1 MVDITE
7 IKRRIAILE
16 SKKPIVVNK
25 RMLRGGM
32 DSRNRNRN
40 ICKFNNKIKTKTKTY
55 KDKLIELET
64 PSEETLFGISSTTVS
79 NDVMAIEEKFDEP
92 KLKSSRRGSRGWY

>member
-16 SKKPIVVNK
+16 SKKPVVINK

-32 DSRNRNRN
+32 DHRNKRKV
-40 ICKFNNKIKTKTKTY
+40 IGKYNNDIKTQTKTY
-55 KDKLIELET
+55 KDKLLELEK
-64 PSEETLFGISSTTVS
+64 PSEETFFGISCATVS
-79 NDVMAIEEKFDEP
+79 NDVLAIEDKFNEP
-92 KLKSSRRGSRGWY
+92 KLKKTRDGSNGWF

>member
-16 SKKPIVVNK
+16 SKKPVVVNK

-40 ICKFNNKIKTKTKTY
+40 IGKYNQDIKTQTKTY
-55 KDKLIELET
+55 KDKLLELQT
-64 PSEETLFGISSTTVS
+64 PSEETLFGISSMTIS
-79 NDVMAIEEKFDEP
+79 NDVMDIEEKFCEP
-92 KLKSSRRGSRGWY
+92 KLNKTRQAGRGFW